1 MAEKRRL
8 PVIQP
13 PSSKEEEAEP
23 RPPWQW
29 VGFGVV
35 AIFAAWLPLAWVAQM
50 VGLRLA
56 SAQLGSAMQDLAAI
70 QEHLVDLARGER
82 ARIWADILVPQAVAL
97 ALACAGGGYVV
108 GRWGRPAGPREAGIA
123 GGLVAALSSAAACG
137 APGVGYVPFAI
148 ALISIPFAVL
158 GARWGRRRPG
168 TISGPGA

>member
-13 PSSKEEEAEP
+13 PSSNEEEAEP

-35 AIFAAWLPLAWVAQM
+35 AIFAAWLPLAWLAQL

-56 SAQLGSAMQDLAAI
+56 SAHLGTALQDLAAI
-70 QEHLVDLARGER
+70 QERVVELGRGER
-82 ARIWADILVPQAVAL
+82 ARIWAGILLPQALAL

-108 GRWGRPAGPREAGIA
+108 GRWGRPAGPREAAIA

-137 APGVGYVPFAI
+137 APGVGYVPLAM
-148 ALISIPFAVL
+148 ALISIPFAAL
-158 GARWGRRRPG
+158 GARWGRWRSG
-168 TISGPGA
+168 TTSGPT